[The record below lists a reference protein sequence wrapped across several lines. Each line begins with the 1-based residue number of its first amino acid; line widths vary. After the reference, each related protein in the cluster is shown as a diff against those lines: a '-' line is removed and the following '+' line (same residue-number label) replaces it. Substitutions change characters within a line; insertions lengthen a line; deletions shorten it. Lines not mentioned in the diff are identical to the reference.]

1 MPMNSLNMGKEVAK
15 RWMASNNR
23 RMAPFSLSPV
33 DRMRQSVFRVRSR
46 LAVNLLSEGLAT
58 FLLLLVGN
66 GIGAQHILGGGKL
79 NNYMQVC
86 FGWGMLIALLVFA
99 TYHTSGGHLNP
110 AVSLAFVS
118 LGKLPF
124 AHFLLY
130 SLVQT
135 VGAFFGSALC
145 FHLYRESFEKFDA
158 GIRTVGGPSGTGA
171 IFCSFPDEHIGH
183 YTAFVDEIVGTALL
197 LFFVNALIDPRNQVP
212 KWVHPIGFGLAIFL
226 ITSSFGMNV
235 GSPINPARDFGPR
248 LFLLF
253 AGYGWEAIAWHS
265 YYFWIP
271 IIAPFV
277 GALFGTWLYQFI
289 IGLHVPDDDAALSVP
304 TKAGEKANDFEFNP
318 LNGPSD

>member
-1 MPMNSLNMGKEVAK
+1 MLNMGKEVAK
-15 RWMASNNR
+15 RWMAINNR

-66 GIGAQHILGGGKL
+66 GIGAQYILGGGKL

-86 FGWGMLIALLVFA
+86 FGWGMLVALLVFA

-124 AHFLLY
+124 SHFLLY

-145 FHLYRESFEKFDA
+145 FHVYRESFEKFDA

-197 LFFVNALIDPRNQVP
+197 LFFINALIDPRNQVP
-212 KWVHPIGFGLAIFL
+212 KWVHPIGFGLVIFL

-235 GSPINPARDFGPR
+235 GSPINPARDFAPR
-248 LFLLF
+248 FFLLF

-277 GALFGTWLYQFI
+277 GALFGTWLYQCL
-289 IGLHVPDDDAALSVP
+289 IGLHVPDDEVAQSVP
-304 TKAGEKANDFEFNP
+304 IKAGENANGFEFNP
-318 LNGPSD
+318 LKGPSD